1 MPSLT
6 CQIGSYLVVQVAQ
19 SVSPEML
26 EESNK
31 MDKAT
36 PLVMIHGLMG
46 SIAYFSPDARMNGV
60 SVHTPDLIGYGSRAD
75 ADARSITLDNQAA
88 SVIRYLE
95 EQVGEPSWLLGHSV
109 GGGVAMLVAAA
120 VPKLVRGLIS
130 VEGNFTLNDAFW
142 CRRIAALGD
151 EAWRAEH
158 LLMLDDPAAWL
169 QGSGVTLSPQRI
181 VWANDILQNQP
192 RSTIAAMARAVVKET
207 GAPEF
212 LQHARTVIANGTPIH
227 LLAGERS
234 APGWDV
240 PDWVKRASRS
250 FVVQP
255 DTGHMMMLEQPETFS
270 EIVCAMIES

>member
-1 MPSLT
+1 
-6 CQIGSYLVVQVAQ
+6 
-19 SVSPEML
+19 ML

-31 MDKAT
+31 MDKAI

-46 SIAYFSPDARMNGV
+46 SIDYFSPGTRMPGV
-60 SVHTPDLIGYGSRAD
+60 SVHTPELIGYGSLANAD
-75 ADARSITLDNQAA
+75 AHSTTLENQAA

-95 EQVGEPSWLLGHSV
+95 QQVGEPSWLLGHSV
-109 GGGVAMLVAAA
+109 GGAIAMLVAATA
-120 VPKLVRGLIS
+120 PSLVRGLIS

-142 CRRIAALGD
+142 CRKIAALSD

-169 QGSGVTLSPQRI
+169 QNSGVTLSPQRI
-181 VWANDILQNQP
+181 AWANDILLYQP

-207 GAPEF
+207 GSPDF
-212 LQHARTVIANGTPIH
+212 LQHARAIVANGTPIH

-240 PDWVKRASRS
+240 PDWVKNVSLS
-250 FVVQP
+250 YVVQP
-255 DTGHMMMLEQPETFS
+255 DTGHMMMLEQPAAFS
-270 EIVCAMIES
+270 DIVRTMIES